1 VRTSSFWVVVSVRVA
16 AALMLVSLVV
26 SVDLNSCMRVF
37 LHVSLNNALGINSTY
52 YVMLKLS

>member
-1 VRTSSFWVVVSVRVA
+1 VVSVRVA